1 MTATGQMKTTSRQF
15 DYGWDS
21 LGDTR
26 DFRYWG
32 DIAAWIGKNEKVLNK
47 KSLFDCVKLLRE
59 QFPDLKH
66 VEVRDFSGRG
76 ASM

>member
-15 DYGWDS
+15 EYGWAS
-21 LGDTR
+21 LGETR

-32 DIAAWIGKNEKVLNK
+32 DVSTWIGRNEKVLNK
-47 KSLFDCVKLLRE
+47 RSLFDCVKLLRE
-59 QFPDLKH
+59 QFPDLTQI
-66 VEVRDFSGRG
+66 EVRDFSGRG